1 MFEEKSKKQQLD
13 DFWDISSLVPKKRS
27 FAPSSKSVDTVL
39 ITDGGEKAVRGEE
52 RLTERSTVIE
62 RFIPPHTPDELRPT
76 AAPYD
81 QYVPESPL
89 IHKVTLYREP
99 SSYSF
104 YEDFCRM
111 AKRLWNE
118 SAVECEYVDFFS
130 YSPQYNQLSVDQ
142 LAYYLWWRENVRR
155 GVYLKTNICYINL
168 YTFELIN
175 VRDAIEP
182 EEAREMMIK
191 VLLAYSSVL
200 LGTIPKYI
208 RWICDFSLIH
218 HLTPPKKFDARL
230 LEKASVL
237 KEYFMYVAGNTSE
250 GWAHMLLAYCSSYD
264 YHTSKFATEENI
276 ALFDEH
282 VPKAIAR
289 VVEKLSENGKILSA
303 LPFNDCKISAKAFD
317 GAVCSS
323 ENRVVIDV
331 EYCSFSRSHEL
342 RFLIGDAVKQA
353 ENKIRAHISVK
364 SRLTVYS
371 LPLELCQTINEYFD
385 RALPAVRKT
394 RAKAEAPTEYDALY
408 DAPRTKLNISNAQKI
423 ESESWNT
430 TKELVGDFE
439 EDPIEE
445 KAQAVEVTS
454 VIKENEDAEE
464 RSLLS
469 ALGEYADA
477 VTSLLNGECGALLML
492 SKSLGR
498 PAEAVVDAINEIAVD
513 TIGDILI
520 EEIDGQYSI
529 IEDYLELIN

>member
-1 MFEEKSKKQQLD
+1 MSDEKSKKQQLD
-13 DFWDISSLVPKKRS
+13 DFWDISSLVPQKRS
-27 FAPSSKSVDTVL
+27 FAPMAKSVDTVL
-39 ITDGGEKAVRGEE
+39 VTDGEE
-52 RLTERSTVIE
+52 RITERSTVIE

-76 AAPYD
+76 VSPYD

-89 IHKVTLYREP
+89 IHKISLYREP

-104 YEDFCRM
+104 YEDFCRT
-111 AKRLWNE
+111 AKRLWND
-118 SAVECEYVDFFS
+118 SASECEYVDFFS
-130 YSPQYNQLSVDQ
+130 YSPQYNQLNAEQ
-142 LAYYLWWRENVRR
+142 LSYYLWWRENVRR

-175 VRDAIEP
+175 VRDVIEP
-182 EEAREMMIK
+182 QEAREMMLR
-191 VLLAYSSVL
+191 VLMEYRSVL

-208 RWICDFSLIH
+208 RWICDFSLVH
-218 HLTPPKKFDARL
+218 HLPPPKRFDAKL
-230 LEKASVL
+230 LEKASAL
-237 KEYFMYVAGNTSE
+237 KEYFMYVAGNTAE
-250 GWAHMLLAYCSSYD
+250 GWAHMLLSYCSSYD

-282 VPKAIAR
+282 VPKAIAK

-371 LPLELCQTINEYFD
+371 LPLELCQIINDYFD
-385 RALPAVRKT
+385 RALPVVRKA
-394 RAKAEAPTEYDALY
+394 RAKVDAPMEYDVLY
-408 DAPRTKLNISNAQKI
+408 DVPRTKLNISNAQKI
-423 ESESWNT
+423 ESESWDT
-430 TKELVGDFE
+430 TKELVGEFE
-439 EDPIEE
+439 ENPILKTEE
-445 KAQAVEVTS
+445 KIRAVEVEA
-454 VIKENEDAEE
+454 VIKASGEADGQ
-464 RSLLS
+464 SLLS
-469 ALGEYADA
+469 ALGKYAEA
-477 VTSLLNGECGALLML
+477 VAALAKGDIRVLFEL

-498 PAEAVVDAINEIAVD
+498 PVEAVVDTINEIAACA
-513 TIGDILI
+513 IGDILI
-520 EEIDGQYSI
+520 EENDGQYFI